1 MNTQLIGRWAFIVF
15 VIVAVLAGLAAGFG
29 GRAALGWVSLVMVI
43 LGIIVGLTTLTE
55 KEATPFLTAAIAL
68 LVANSGQVFLV
79 IDEVAKPLGTVINA
93 TLTNIAAF
101 VAPAAILLAVKAIYN
116 LAKT

>member
-1 MNTQLIGRWAFIVF
+1 LNTHIIGRWAFIVF
-15 VIVAVLAGLAAGFG
+15 VIIAVLAGLAAGLG
-29 GRAALGWVSLVMVI
+29 GRAALGWVSLIMVI
-43 LGIIVGLTTLTE
+43 LGIIVGLTNLTE
-55 KEATPFLTAAIAL
+55 KEAIPFLTAVIAL

-79 IDEVAKPLGTVINA
+79 IDEVAKPLGTIINSI
-93 TLTNIAAF
+93 LSNVAAF

>member
-1 MNTQLIGRWAFIVF
+1 LNTHVIGRWAFMV
-15 VIVAVLAGLAAGFG
+15 VVLVALLAGLVAGFG

-43 LGIIVGLTTLTE
+43 LGIIVGLTNLSE
-55 KEATPFLTAAIAL
+55 KEAIPFLTAAIAL

-93 TLTNIAAF
+93 ILTTLAAF
-101 VAPAAILLAVKAIYN
+101 VAPAAIILAVKAIYN

>member
-1 MNTQLIGRWAFIVF
+1 MVV
-15 VIVAVLAGLAAGFG
+15 VIVAILAGLAAGFG
-29 GRAALGWVSLVMVI
+29 GRAALGWVSLAMVI
-43 LGIIVGLTTLTE
+43 LGIIVGLTNLSE
-55 KEATPFLTAAIAL
+55 KEAIPFLTAAIAL

-93 TLTNIAAF
+93 ILTTLSAF

>member
-1 MNTQLIGRWAFIVF
+1 LNTHVIGRWAFMAV
-15 VIVAVLAGLAAGFG
+15 VIVALLAGLAAGFG

-43 LGIIVGLTTLTE
+43 LGIIVGLTNLSE
-55 KEATPFLTAAIAL
+55 KETIPFLTAAIAL

-93 TLTNIAAF
+93 ILTTLAAF
-101 VAPAAILLAVKAIYN
+101 VAPAAIILAVKAIYN

>member
-1 MNTQLIGRWAFIVF
+1 MNTHIIGRWAFIVF
-15 VIVAVLAGLAAGFG
+15 VIIAVLAGLAAGLG
-29 GRAALGWVSLVMVI
+29 GRTALGWVSLIMVI
-43 LGIIVGLTTLTE
+43 LGIIVGLTNLTE
-55 KEATPFLTAAIAL
+55 KEAIPFLTAVIAL

-79 IDEVAKPLGTVINA
+79 IDEVAKPLGTIINSI
-93 TLTNIAAF
+93 LSNVAAF

>member
-1 MNTQLIGRWAFIVF
+1 LNTHIIGRWAFIVF
-15 VIVAVLAGLAAGFG
+15 VIIAVLAGLAAGLG
-29 GRAALGWVSLVMVI
+29 GRAALGWVSLIMVI
-43 LGIIVGLTTLTE
+43 LGIIVGLTNLTE
-55 KEATPFLTAAIAL
+55 KEAIPFLTAVIAL

-79 IDEVAKPLGTVINA
+79 IDEVAKPLGTIINSI
-93 TLTNIAAF
+93 LSNIAAF